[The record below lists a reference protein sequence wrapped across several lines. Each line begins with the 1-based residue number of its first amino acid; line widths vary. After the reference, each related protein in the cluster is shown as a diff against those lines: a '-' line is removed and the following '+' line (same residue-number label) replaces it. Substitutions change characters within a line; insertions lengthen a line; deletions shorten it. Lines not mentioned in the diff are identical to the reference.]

1 MDIKNDE
8 KNQSNEQKQQRPRMY
23 DTLAMI
29 TTTDKGKNVQI
40 TTIMNSVIIGKLS
53 RVSPY
58 ELELEVKGRDG
69 NLEKIIVF
77 KHFIAMIRFMWGYRE
92 NGK

>member
-1 MDIKNDE
+1 MYG

-29 TTTDKGKNVQI
+29 TTADKGKNIQI
-40 TTIMNSVIIGKLS
+40 TTIMNSVIEGKLM
-53 RVSPY
+53 RITPY

-69 NLEKIIVF
+69 KPETLIVM
-77 KHFIAMIRFMWGYRE
+77 KHFIATIKFV
-92 NGK
+92 